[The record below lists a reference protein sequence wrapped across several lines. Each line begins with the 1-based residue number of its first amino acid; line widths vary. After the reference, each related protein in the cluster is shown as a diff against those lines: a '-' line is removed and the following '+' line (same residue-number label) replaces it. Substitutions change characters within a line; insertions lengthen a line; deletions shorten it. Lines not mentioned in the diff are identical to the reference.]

1 MAKLGERIVIY
12 AARYALEHLP
22 AVQGDVQDY
31 IRRKMK
37 MLGDDTLK
45 DLKSDITKGIERE
58 RTLRRDTMKWER
70 LRMDIEKELA
80 RRKENDLFG

>member
-45 DLKSDITKGIERE
+45 DLKSDITKGVERE

-70 LRMDIEKELA
+70 LKMDIEKELTG
-80 RRKENDLFG
+80 RKENDLFG

>member
-12 AARYALEHLP
+12 AARYALEYLP
-22 AVQGDVQDY
+22 VVQGDIQDY

-45 DLKSDITKGIERE
+45 DLKGDITKGIERE

-70 LRMDIEKELA
+70 LRMDIEKELTG
-80 RRKENDLFG
+80 RKENDLFG

>member
-70 LRMDIEKELA
+70 LRMDIEK
-80 RRKENDLFG
+80 

>member
-12 AARYALEHLP
+12 AARYALERLP
-22 AVQGDVQDY
+22 SVQGDIQDY

-45 DLKSDITKGIERE
+45 DLKSDITKGIGRE
-58 RTLRRDTMKWER
+58 RTLRRDTTKWER
-70 LRMDIEKELA
+70 LKTDIEKELA
-80 RRKENDLFG
+80 GRKENDLFG

>member
-37 MLGDDTLK
+37 MLSDDTLK
-45 DLKSDITKGIERE
+45 DLKSDITKGVERE

-70 LRMDIEKELA
+70 LRMDIEKELSG
-80 RRKENDLFG
+80 RKENDLFE

>member
-1 MAKLGERIVIY
+1 MARLGERIVIY
-12 AARYALEHLP
+12 ATRYALEHLP

-70 LRMDIEKELA
+70 LKMDIEKELTG
-80 RRKENDLFG
+80 RKENDLFG

>member
-45 DLKSDITKGIERE
+45 DLKGDITKGIERE

-70 LRMDIEKELA
+70 LRMDIEKELTG
-80 RRKENDLFG
+80 RKENDLFG

>member
-37 MLGDDTLK
+37 MLSDDTLK

-70 LRMDIEKELA
+70 LKTDIEKELA
-80 RRKENDLFG
+80 GRKENDLFG

>member
-12 AARYALEHLP
+12 AARYALGYLP

-37 MLGDDTLK
+37 MFGDDTLK

-80 RRKENDLFG
+80 GRKENDLFG

>member
-1 MAKLGERIVIY
+1 MARLGERIVIY

-37 MLGDDTLK
+37 MLSDDTLK

-70 LRMDIEKELA
+70 LKTDIENELEG
-80 RRKENDLFG
+80 RKENDLFG

>member
-1 MAKLGERIVIY
+1 MARLGERIVIY

-37 MLGDDTLK
+37 MLSDDTLK

-70 LRMDIEKELA
+70 LKTDIEKELA
-80 RRKENDLFG
+80 GRKENDLFG

>member
-70 LRMDIEKELA
+70 LRMDIENELA
-80 RRKENDLFG
+80 GRKENDLFG

>member
-70 LRMDIEKELA
+70 LRMDIEKELTG
-80 RRKENDLFG
+80 RKENDLFG

>member
-1 MAKLGERIVIY
+1 MAKVGERIVIY
-12 AARYALEHLP
+12 AARYALEYLP
-22 AVQGDVQDY
+22 AVQGDIQDY

-45 DLKSDITKGIERE
+45 DLKGDITKGIERE

-80 RRKENDLFG
+80 GRKENDLFG

>member
-22 AVQGDVQDY
+22 AVQGDIQDY

-58 RTLRRDTMKWER
+58 RTLRRDTMKWGR

-80 RRKENDLFG
+80 GRKENDLFG

>member
-1 MAKLGERIVIY
+1 MAKLGERIVMY
-12 AARYALEHLP
+12 AARYALERLP
-22 AVQGDVQDY
+22 AVQGDIQDY

-80 RRKENDLFG
+80 GRKENDLFG

>member
-1 MAKLGERIVIY
+1 
-12 AARYALEHLP
+12 
-22 AVQGDVQDY
+22 
-31 IRRKMK
+31 MK

-70 LRMDIEKELA
+70 LKMDIEKELA
-80 RRKENDLFG
+80 GRKENDLFG